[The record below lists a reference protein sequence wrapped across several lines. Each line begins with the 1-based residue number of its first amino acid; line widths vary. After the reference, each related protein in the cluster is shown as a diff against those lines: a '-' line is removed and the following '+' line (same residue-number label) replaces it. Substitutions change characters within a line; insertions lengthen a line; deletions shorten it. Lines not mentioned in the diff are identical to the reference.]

1 MITKYNVYYYNTI
14 DEKFNK
20 LKETYSYIANINLI
34 NINSLNNTKLRQIN
48 DILKTYD
55 STMPIYEMETDY
67 FNEIA
72 AIGDNAYRL
81 LEIDLEYEASKNKDR
96 MSYLEEVN

>member
-20 LKETYSYIANINLI
+20 LKEAYSYIANINLI
-34 NINSLNNTKLRQIN
+34 NINSLSNTKLRQIN

-67 FNEIA
+67 FN
-72 AIGDNAYRL
+72 GFTTF
-81 LEIDLEYEASKNKDR
+81 
-96 MSYLEEVN
+96 

>member
-20 LKETYSYIANINLI
+20 LKEEYSYIANINLI
-34 NINSLNNTKLRQIN
+34 NINSLNNVKLRQIN

-81 LEIDLEYEASKNKDR
+81 LEIDLEYEVNKNKDR

>member
-1 MITKYNVYYYNTI
+1 MITKYNIYYYNTI
-14 DEKFNK
+14 HDKFNN
-20 LKETYSYIANINLI
+20 LKDKYSYMANINLI
-34 NINSLNNTKLRQIN
+34 DINSLNSSKLRQIN

-55 STMPIYEMETDY
+55 STMPIYEMETEY

-81 LEIDLEYEASKNKDR
+81 LEIDLEYEASKNEDR
-96 MSYLEEVN
+96 LKYLEEVN

>member
-1 MITKYNVYYYNTI
+1 
-14 DEKFNK
+14 
-20 LKETYSYIANINLI
+20 
-34 NINSLNNTKLRQIN
+34 
-48 DILKTYD
+48 
-55 STMPIYEMETDY
+55 MPIYEMETDY

-72 AIGDNAYRL
+72 AIGDNTYRL

>member
-20 LKETYSYIANINLI
+20 LKEEYSYIANINLI
-34 NINSLNNTKLRQIN
+34 NINSLSNTKLRQIN

-67 FNEIA
+67 FNEIVA
-72 AIGDNAYRL
+72 LGDNAYRL
-81 LEIDLEYEASKNKDR
+81 FEIDLEYEASKNKDR

>member
-14 DEKFNK
+14 DEKFNN
-20 LKETYSYIANINLI
+20 LKDKYSYMANINLI
-34 NINSLNNTKLRQIN
+34 DINSLNSSKLRQIN

-55 STMPIYEMETDY
+55 SNLPIYEMETDY

-81 LEIDLEYEASKNKDR
+81 LEIDLEYEASKNEDR
-96 MSYLEEVN
+96 LKYLEEVN

>member
-20 LKETYSYIANINLI
+20 LKEAYSYIANINLI

-55 STMPIYEMETDY
+55 STMPIYEMETYY